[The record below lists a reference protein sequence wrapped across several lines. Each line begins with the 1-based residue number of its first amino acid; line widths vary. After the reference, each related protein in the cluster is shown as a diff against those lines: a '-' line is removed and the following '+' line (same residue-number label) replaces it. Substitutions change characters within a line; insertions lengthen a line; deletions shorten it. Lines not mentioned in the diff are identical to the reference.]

1 MSTKS
6 FASQGD
12 LGEKKKSFIEL
23 APGAYGYTAQGDPN
37 SGVIIGDHAV
47 MVIEAQAT
55 PHMANDV
62 IAKVRSVT
70 DKPIKYLVL
79 THYHAVRVLG
89 ASAYQAEQIITSHK
103 TWEMIMERGK
113 QDWESEFQRFPRL
126 FQGHESIP
134 GLTYPTITFTDKMT
148 VDLGNKKVEIMH
160 LGEGHTRGDSV
171 VWLPEERVLFAGDLV
186 EYGATPY
193 CGDAQLKNWSG
204 TLQRLSALKPKA
216 LVPGRGE
223 ALTSEVSC
231 QEAILGTADYTAML
245 YHQALLSVTK
255 GEDLKRCFNRLME
268 AMTPRFGHWVIFEH
282 CMPFNVTR
290 AYDEASG
297 IEHPR
302 IWTDERDI
310 EMWSALQNR

>member
-1 MSTKS
+1 MSKT

-12 LGEKKKSFIEL
+12 LGEKQKTFVEL
-23 APGAYGYTAQGDPN
+23 APGAYGYTAEGDPN
-37 SGVIIGDHAV
+37 SGVIVGEDAV

-55 PHMANDV
+55 PRMAEDV
-62 IAKVRSVT
+62 IANIRSVT

-89 ASAYQAEQIITSHK
+89 ASAYNADHIITSHK
-103 TWEMIMERGK
+103 TWEMIMERGQ
-113 QDWESEFQRFPRL
+113 QDWLSEFQRFPRL
-126 FQGHESIP
+126 FRGHESIP
-134 GLTYPTITFTDKMT
+134 GLTYPDITFSDKMT

-171 VWLPEERVLFAGDLV
+171 VWLPEEKVLFAGDLV

-193 CGDAQLKNWSG
+193 CGDAQLKRWSA
-204 TLQRLSALKPKA
+204 TLQRLSELKPQA

-223 ALTSEVSC
+223 ALTDPLSC
-231 QEAILGTADYTAML
+231 QKAILETAEYTSML
-245 YHQALLSVTK
+245 YNQALLSVTN
-255 GEDLKRCFNRLME
+255 GEDLKSCYDRLMKSM
-268 AMTPRFGHWVIFEH
+268 APRFGHWVIFEH

-290 AYDEASG
+290 AYDEANG

-302 IWTDERDI
+302 IWTDKRDI
-310 EMWSALQNR
+310 EMWQALNS